1 MQGLLA
7 KAMKDKG
14 VTGQQLSRMSGVSEC
29 TISAAKSGRGNLA
42 TTVKLFDALG
52 LKLVYTS
59 K

>member
-7 KAMKDKG
+7 KAMKEKG
-14 VTGQQLSRMSGVSEC
+14 VTGQQLSRVSGVSESV
-29 TISAAKSGRGNLA
+29 ISAAKNGRGNLS

-52 LKLVYTS
+52 LRLVYIA